1 MNLLHLAWRS
11 LKSRRFTA
19 GLTVF
24 AIAVSVC
31 LLLAVER
38 VRTETRV
45 SFANTISGTDLVVGA
60 RSGSINLLLYSV
72 FRLGNAT
79 NNIRWSSFTQ
89 WQQHPQVKWAIP
101 LSLGDS
107 HKGYRVLGTSEDY
120 FTHYQ
125 YGRKQHLA
133 LQAGDF
139 FSDQQ
144 PFQLVLGAEVAE
156 RLGYQL
162 GDSVVLAHGISRVSL
177 VQHDDKPFTV
187 TGILQRTGT
196 PVDRTLH
203 ISLAGMEA
211 IHLDWQHGMPARGA
225 ARLTAEQVQ
234 QMDLTPRSIT
244 AALLGLNSKV
254 ASFSVQRAINQW
266 PDEPLQ
272 AIIPGVTLQELWGLM
287 SSAEQALF
295 IISLLVV
302 LTGLIGMLTAI
313 LASLNERRRE
323 MAVLRSVGARPWHI
337 ASLLMLEAL
346 LLAGAGVI
354 LGVALLIIGI
364 LVLQQPI
371 QTHYGIYLP
380 LSGLSLREWLLLAG
394 IMLAALLMALLPA
407 GRAYRLSLND
417 GLVMH
422 V

>member
-19 GLTVF
+19 WLTVF

-272 AIIPGVTLQELWGLM
+272 AIIPGVALQELWGLM

>member
-45 SFANTISGTDLVVGA
+45 SFANTISGTDLIVGA

-79 NNIRWSSFTQ
+79 NNIRWSSFIQ

-272 AIIPGVTLQELWGLM
+272 AIIPGVALQELWGLM

>member
-272 AIIPGVTLQELWGLM
+272 AIIPGVALQELWGLM

-407 GRAYRLSLND
+407 ARAYRLALND

>member
-19 GLTVF
+19 WLTVF

-45 SFANTISGTDLVVGA
+45 SFANTINGTDLVVGA

-272 AIIPGVTLQELWGLM
+272 AIIPGVALQELWGLM

>member
-45 SFANTISGTDLVVGA
+45 SFANTINGTDLVVGA

-272 AIIPGVTLQELWGLM
+272 AIIPGVALQELWGLM

>member
-11 LKSRRFTA
+11 LNSRRFTA

-272 AIIPGVTLQELWGLM
+272 AIIPGVALQELWGLM

>member
-133 LQAGDF
+133 LQAGQF
-139 FSDQQ
+139 FQDQQ

-272 AIIPGVTLQELWGLM
+272 AIIPGVALQELWGLM

-313 LASLNERRRE
+313 LTSLNERRRE

>member
-133 LQAGDF
+133 LQAGQF
-139 FSDQQ
+139 FQDQQ

-272 AIIPGVTLQELWGLM
+272 AIIPGVALQELWGLM

-295 IISLLVV
+295 IVSLLVV

-354 LGVALLIIGI
+354 LGIALLIIGI

>member
-1 MNLLHLAWRS
+1 MSLLQLAWRS
-11 LKSRRFTA
+11 LNSRRFTA

-177 VQHDDKPFTV
+177 VQHNDKPFTV

-272 AIIPGVTLQELWGLM
+272 AIIPGVALQELWGLM

>member
-272 AIIPGVTLQELWGLM
+272 AIIPGVALQELWGLM

-394 IMLAALLMALLPA
+394 IMLAAMLMALLPA

>member
-225 ARLTAEQVQ
+225 ARLTEEQVQ

-272 AIIPGVTLQELWGLM
+272 AIIPGVALQELWGLM

>member
-11 LKSRRFTA
+11 LNSRRFTA

-266 PDEPLQ
+266 ADEPLQ
-272 AIIPGVTLQELWGLM
+272 AIIPGVALQELWGLM

-302 LTGLIGMLTAI
+302 LIGLIGMLTAI

-346 LLAGAGVI
+346 LLAGAGII
-354 LGVALLIIGI
+354 LGLGLLAIGI
-364 LVLQQPI
+364 LVLQQPL
-371 QTHYGIYLP
+371 QSHYGIYLP
-380 LSGLSLREWLLLAG
+380 LSALSLREYWLLAG
-394 IMLAALLMALLPA
+394 IMAAALLMALLPA
-407 GRAYRLSLND
+407 ARAYRLALND

>member
-272 AIIPGVTLQELWGLM
+272 AIIPGVALQELWGLM

-354 LGVALLIIGI
+354 LGVVLLIIGI

>member
-133 LQAGDF
+133 LQAGEF

-272 AIIPGVTLQELWGLM
+272 AIIPGVALQELWGLM

-380 LSGLSLREWLLLAG
+380 LSGLSLREWLLSAG

>member
-11 LKSRRFTA
+11 LNSRRFTA

-133 LQAGDF
+133 LQAGEF

-272 AIIPGVTLQELWGLM
+272 AIIPGVALQELWGLM

>member
-79 NNIRWSSFTQ
+79 NNIRWSSFIQ

-133 LQAGDF
+133 LQAGEF

-272 AIIPGVTLQELWGLM
+272 AIIPGVALQELWGLM

-394 IMLAALLMALLPA
+394 IMLAAMLMALLPA

>member
-272 AIIPGVTLQELWGLM
+272 AIIPGVALQELWGLM

>member
-11 LKSRRFTA
+11 LNSRRFTA

-272 AIIPGVTLQELWGLM
+272 AIIPGVALQELWGLM

-394 IMLAALLMALLPA
+394 IMAAALLMALLPA

>member
-1 MNLLHLAWRS
+1 MSLLQLAWRS
-11 LKSRRFTA
+11 LNSRRFTA

-272 AIIPGVTLQELWGLM
+272 AIIPGVALQELWGLM

>member
-133 LQAGDF
+133 LQAGEF

-272 AIIPGVTLQELWGLM
+272 AIIPGVALQELWGLM

>member
-133 LQAGDF
+133 LQAGQF
-139 FSDQQ
+139 FQDQQ

-272 AIIPGVTLQELWGLM
+272 AIIPGVALQELWGLM

>member
-11 LKSRRFTA
+11 LNSRRFTA

-266 PDEPLQ
+266 ADEPLQ
-272 AIIPGVTLQELWGLM
+272 AIIPGVALQELWGLM

-302 LTGLIGMLTAI
+302 LIGLIGMLTAI

-346 LLAGAGVI
+346 LLAGAGII
-354 LGVALLIIGI
+354 LGLGLLAIGI
-364 LVLQQPI
+364 LVLQQPL
-371 QTHYGIYLP
+371 QSHYGIYLP
-380 LSGLSLREWLLLAG
+380 LSALSLRECWLLAG
-394 IMLAALLMALLPA
+394 IMAAALLMALLPA
-407 GRAYRLSLND
+407 ARAYRLALND